1 METVLWISADGPL
14 STTKDSVETKSTDG
28 HDNLFLIMKCILT
41 WSVSLIPPS
50 NSFQQLIINILIWI
64 LEKSFFS
71 TYSPYEIRV
80 SYQEILAECRINEL
94 STYRWGAGDN
104 SCLMTY
110 KSTHKSGS
118 TLISRIPRDPYS
130 GKYCSSSD
138 VLELCG
144 ISRNSLMQTLNT
156 IDFFINTCIK
166 IF

>member
-50 NSFQQLIINILIWI
+50 NSVQQLIIYILIWF
-64 LEKSFFS
+64 SRNHFFS

>member
-50 NSFQQLIINILIWI
+50 NSVQQLIINILIWI

-138 VLELCG
+138 VLELCS

-156 IDFFINTCIK
+156 IDFFY
-166 IF
+166 

>member
-1 METVLWISADGPL
+1 M
-14 STTKDSVETKSTDG
+14 
-28 HDNLFLIMKCILT
+28 HFNLKR
-41 WSVSLIPPS
+41 
-50 NSFQQLIINILIWI
+50 IINPPLQLCPATNNLHPDLI

-138 VLELCG
+138 VLELCS

-156 IDFFINTCIK
+156 IDFFLLTRVLKHFNLEYK
-166 IF
+166 IYYKL

>member
-1 METVLWISADGPL
+1 MKTVLWISADGPL

-50 NSFQQLIINILIWI
+50 NSVQQLIINILIWF
-64 LEKSFFS
+64 SRNHFFS

-80 SYQEILAECRINEL
+80 SYQEMLAECRINEL

-138 VLELCG
+138 VLELCS

-156 IDFFINTCIK
+156 IDFFY
-166 IF
+166 